1 MTRNNKIFR
10 KTKNFWF
17 GTISSR
23 CLSLKVISLESA
35 CHRIKLN
42 KIKKNLK
49 DLYFRHS
56 ILDLHVIKY
65 QDCTFD

>member
-1 MTRNNKIFR
+1 MKTGSKMTRNNKIFR

-35 CHRIKLN
+35 CHRNQIKLN
-42 KIKKNLK
+42 KIKK
-49 DLYFRHS
+49 R
-56 ILDLHVIKY
+56 I
-65 QDCTFD
+65 

>member
-10 KTKNFWF
+10 KTKIFWF

-35 CHRIKLN
+35 CHRNKIKLN
-42 KIKKNLK
+42 QTKKKSKRPLFSAF
-49 DLYFRHS
+49 Y
-56 ILDLHVIKY
+56 
-65 QDCTFD
+65 T

>member
-1 MTRNNKIFR
+1 MKTGSKMTRKNKIFR

-35 CHRIKLN
+35 CRRNQIKLN
-42 KIKKNLK
+42 KIKKESKRPLIFGI
-49 DLYFRHS
+49 LYL
-56 ILDLHVIKY
+56 IY
-65 QDCTFD
+65 M